1 MSRRSSRRGRR
12 PPSRSGSAPRVDL
25 GPVPFTLTV
34 HSIERRV
41 AGRDAGPEEG
51 TGGILSDLQALH
63 STKFRSTWT
72 LQLGEVEL
80 LVNVAKQL
88 DLIESLWVFLLD
100 LVDVGY
106 GEWSVYDGRDML
118 VFEAQVFG
126 PDIQLELC
134 GEAGMPRFGGALLP
148 RKAMVRLRRFIEQGV
163 AALRLTLE
171 QQKSLDPDFS
181 SLPGLTDFAGELVEM
196 EEAVAE
202 LPLEFKQ
209 RSSESS
215 PSSVGSLEVL

>member
-1 MSRRSSRRGRR
+1 
-12 PPSRSGSAPRVDL
+12 
-25 GPVPFTLTV
+25 
-34 HSIERRV
+34 
-41 AGRDAGPEEG
+41 
-51 TGGILSDLQALH
+51 
-63 STKFRSTWT
+63 
-72 LQLGEVEL
+72 
-80 LVNVAKQL
+80 
-88 DLIESLWVFLLD
+88 
-100 LVDVGY
+100 
-106 GEWSVYDGRDML
+106 
-118 VFEAQVFG
+118 
-126 PDIQLELC
+126 
-134 GEAGMPRFGGALLP
+134 
-148 RKAMVRLRRFIEQGV
+148 MVRLRRFIEQGV